1 MADQTIDETTHKP
14 SASQLLIDVVRAHPA
29 ERISL
34 GDLVDGLGH
43 HAFGL
48 LLLLLAIPN
57 SVPIPGLPGVSTLFG
72 LPMMLFA
79 SQLAFGMP
87 RPWLPQYLR
96 KKTLARLDLIH
107 LLERAQPY
115 VAKVERSLRP
125 RLHAFTTATLRRVS
139 GAVIFAMATLMALPI
154 VFGNFVPALAI
165 LLISLALI
173 EEDGLMMVFGFIV
186 SIVAAAIVSLIVYIG
201 IEAIQMALSRF
212 FGF

>member
-1 MADQTIDETTHKP
+1 MVDQAPK
-14 SASQLLIDVVRAHPA
+14 SASQLLIDIVRAHPA

-48 LLLLLAIPN
+48 LLMLLAIPN
-57 SVPIPGLPGVSTLFG
+57 SIPVPGVPGVSTLFG

-79 SQLAFGMP
+79 LQLSFGMP

-96 KKTLARLDLIH
+96 KKTLPRIDLIH

-115 VAKVERSLRP
+115 VAKVERRLRP
-125 RLHAFTTATLRRVS
+125 RLHAFTTPTIRKIS
-139 GAVIFAMATLMALPI
+139 GVVIFGMATLMALPI
-154 VFGNFVPALAI
+154 VFGNFLPALAI

-173 EEDGLMMVFGFIV
+173 EEDGLMMVAGGIL
-186 SIVAAAIVSLIVYIG
+186 SIVATAIVSLIVYIG
-201 IEAIQMALSRF
+201 IEAIHMALSRW

>member
-1 MADQTIDETTHKP
+1 MAESEAR
-14 SASQLLIDVVRAHPA
+14 SASELLIDLVRTHPA

-57 SVPIPGLPGVSTLFG
+57 SLPIPSPPGFSTLFG

-79 SQLAFGMP
+79 AQLCWGTP

-96 KKTLARLDLIH
+96 KKTLSRIDLLQ

-115 VAKVERSLRP
+115 VAKVERHLRP
-125 RLHAFTTATLRRVS
+125 RLPFFTTETMRRLGGV
-139 GAVIFAMATLMALPI
+139 VIFAMATLMALPI
-154 VFGNFVPALAI
+154 IFGNFLPALSI

-173 EEDGLMMVFGFIV
+173 EEDGLMMVAGGIL

-201 IEAIQMALSRF
+201 IEAIQMALSRV